1 MDNKRKKVLSAQ
13 TPDEKWNLWES
24 ALKDKDK
31 SLVETL
37 IQENA
42 DYLKWPREEILSC
55 WGEKGTE
62 KIKQKWEKENP
73 KTKKGIENYYNTLD
87 LYIPELSS
95 WHAMVKNDDIL
106 KIVEFLQLCTK
117 SNCSSYL
124 DFGAGIG
131 SSGLVFNYYGFSV
144 TLADISDAML
154 NYSKWRFQRHNS
166 KAGFIDLKK
175 TSIGENLYDCVTAIE
190 VLEHVPN
197 PVETM
202 GKIYKALKG
211 GGYVFVTTPFFKD
224 EERPQHLVHDM
235 KITKEFEY
243 LGFSPI
249 NKSSD
254 GLYRLY
260 KK

>member
-1 MDNKRKKVLSAQ
+1 MNNKRKSVISAK

-24 ALKDKDK
+24 ALKDYDK
-31 SLVETL
+31 TLEETL

-42 DYLKWPREEILSC
+42 DYLKWSKEEVISC

-73 KTKKGIENYYNTLD
+73 KSKEEIENYYNTLD

-95 WHAMVKNDDIL
+95 WHAMVKNDDLL

-117 SNCSSYL
+117 SNLTSYL
-124 DFGAGIG
+124 DYGAGIG
-131 SSGLVFNYYGFSV
+131 SSGLVFNHYGFTV

-154 NYSKWRFQRHNS
+154 NYSKWRFQRHN
-166 KAGFIDLKK
+166 AEARFIDLKK
-175 TSIGENLYDCVTAIE
+175 TTIGENLYDCVTAIE
-190 VLEHVPN
+190 VLEHVTD

-202 GKIYKALKG
+202 EKIYKALKPN
-211 GGYVFVTTPFFKD
+211 GYVFVTTPFLKD

-235 KITKEFEY
+235 NITKQFEN
-243 LGFSPI
+243 LGLSLI
-249 NKSSD
+249 RVSGK